1 MPPIIY
7 SSHYNIGFF
16 GLEQLHPFDSRKYG
30 RAYHALHEHFGA
42 SLKEITISPKRPVNT
57 AELVMVHSTSYLEQ
71 LHHPDYL
78 ARALEIPLLKFL
90 PYWLINRCVLDPMR
104 WATMGTMIGAR
115 ESLKHGFVV
124 NLGGGFHHAKP
135 TAGEGFCIYADIALS
150 IHSLRAQ
157 HLIDE
162 ESHVAYIDLDAHMGN
177 GVCHAFK
184 NDKRVFIF
192 DMFNSTIYPIHDLEA
207 RDRIDCDLPLQRHH
221 PEAEYLTSLQ
231 TRLAPFLDSISKSQ
245 KTSLAIFNA
254 GTDVFLND
262 PLGQLSL
269 TAEGIL
275 KRDLFVVKELR
286 KRGIPTLMLL
296 SGGYTKESYQ
306 LVANSVIK
314 LVEMELGSADAQ
326 GTSLSASS

>member
-1 MPPIIY
+1 MPRIIY
-7 SSHYNIGFF
+7 SNYYNIGFF

-30 RAYHALHEHFGA
+30 RAYHALHKHFGEL
-42 SLKEITISPKRPVNT
+42 LKEITISPKRPVNT
-57 AELVMVHSTSYLEQ
+57 SELLMVHTTSYLEQ
-71 LHHPDYL
+71 LHNPDYL
-78 ARALEIPLLKFL
+78 AQALEIPLLTYL
-90 PYWLINRCVLDPMR
+90 PYWLINRCVLYPMR
-104 WATMGTMIGAR
+104 WATMGTMIGAK

-135 TAGEGFCIYADIALS
+135 TAGEGFCIYADIPLA

-157 HLIDE
+157 QLIDE
-162 ESHVAYIDLDAHMGN
+162 ESHIAYIDLDAHMGN

-192 DMFNSTIYPIHDLEA
+192 DMFNSMIYPIHDSEA
-207 RDRIDCDLPLQRHH
+207 RDRIDCDYRLHSHH
-221 PEAEYLTSLQ
+221 SEAEYLTNLEK
-231 TRLAPFLDSISKSQ
+231 LLPPFLDSISKSQ
-245 KTSLAIFNA
+245 KTSLAIYNA

-269 TAEGIL
+269 TAKAIL

-306 LVANSVIK
+306 LVANSVIE
-314 LVEMELGSADAQ
+314 LVEMELGSA
-326 GTSLSASS
+326 AS